1 MVLDRRI
8 NMTREESIKEELRKR
23 KYEIIMMVEYPKVKV
38 VIPRGSVIPEG
49 FELVKE
55 DDDEY

>member
-8 NMTREESIKEELRKR
+8 NMTREEVEKQ
-23 KYEIIMMVEYPKVKV
+23 KYEVMMLVEYPKLKV
-38 VIPRGSVIPEG
+38 VIPRGSKIPEG

-55 DDDEY
+55 EDNECK